1 MLQAV
6 FKFGGFK
13 SVLRRD
19 VVKTQINSSVIH
31 YDKLQNSSTDKIL
44 SEHMEE
50 KDKFSFGW

>member
-6 FKFGGFK
+6 CKFGGFK

-19 VVKTQINSSVIH
+19 VLKTQINSSVIH
-31 YDKLQNSSTDKIL
+31 YDKPQNSSTDKIL

>member
-19 VVKTQINSSVIH
+19 VVNTQINYSIIH
-31 YDKLQNSSTDKIL
+31 YEKLQNSSTDKIL
-44 SEHMEE
+44 SEHME
-50 KDKFSFGW
+50 